1 MFCGAIAVFVG
12 VGSLLSRWF
21 RKRRGRFRV
30 FCFPTKETNHG
41 KRLMNGIFKRLLN
54 VKGMVV
60 GSARIVDG
68 PLRPEPVP
76 EVHARR
82 EGGAA
87 LLALRAEATWS

>member
-1 MFCGAIAVFVG
+1 
-12 VGSLLSRWF
+12 
-21 RKRRGRFRV
+21 
-30 FCFPTKETNHG
+30 
-41 KRLMNGIFKRLLN
+41 MNGIFRRLFN

-82 EGGAA
+82 EGELRVGQQYSQGSHCRARGPFAA
-87 LLALRAEATWS
+87 VTRAWPV

>member
-1 MFCGAIAVFVG
+1 
-12 VGSLLSRWF
+12 
-21 RKRRGRFRV
+21 
-30 FCFPTKETNHG
+30 
-41 KRLMNGIFKRLLN
+41 MNGIFRRLFN

-82 EGGAA
+82 EAGGGDVVMIGAAACAIGGAKISA
-87 LLALRAEATWS
+87 AGGWGWSP

>member
-30 FCFPTKETNHG
+30 FCFPTKEMNHG
-41 KRLMNGIFKRLLN
+41 ERLMNGIFRRLFN

-87 LLALRAEATWS
+87 PLALRAEATWS

>member
-1 MFCGAIAVFVG
+1 M
-12 VGSLLSRWF
+12 
-21 RKRRGRFRV
+21 
-30 FCFPTKETNHG
+30 H
-41 KRLMNGIFKRLLN
+41 GIFRRPFN

-87 LLALRAEATWS
+87 PLALRAEATWS